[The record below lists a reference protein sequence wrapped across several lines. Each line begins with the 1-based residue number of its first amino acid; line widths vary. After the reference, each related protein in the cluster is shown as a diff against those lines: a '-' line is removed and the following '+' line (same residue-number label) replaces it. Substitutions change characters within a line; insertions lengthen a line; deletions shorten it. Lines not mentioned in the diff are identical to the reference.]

1 MKNYYKLLGLDKDAP
16 KELISKVFKYHIKK
30 NHPDLFEGDAKI
42 IAENKV
48 KELNEAYEIL
58 SDDKKR
64 EEYDFN
70 LEQELNEKNE
80 DYKSLDVAIIEEE
93 NQKLKHII
101 NNYDRFFNEYMSEK
115 IPYIKTIIDNYDNIQ
130 TNNYYKSTYPEADN
144 YNKSSNYNVDNYN
157 QNQNY
162 EKPTFFSKESKDALI
177 KIVAQIIIYFLII
190 FVLLTFFSNSTG
202 IDVFEILSNSFL
214 DK

>member
-1 MKNYYKLLGLDKDAP
+1 MND
-16 KELISKVFKYHIKK
+16 
-30 NHPDLFEGDAKI
+30 
-42 IAENKV
+42 
-48 KELNEAYEIL
+48 
-58 SDDKKR
+58 
-64 EEYDFN
+64 
-70 LEQELNEKNE
+70 
-80 DYKSLDVAIIEEE
+80 
-93 NQKLKHII
+93 
-101 NNYDRFFNEYMSEK
+101 K